1 MIPNDSKQHA
11 ASVAARAAV
20 PELQP
25 PAAASVSAGG
35 PWHPRHPRQ
44 RPGAADG
51 WLGSQAKEL
60 GAEQELVGALAK
72 LANWPKQSIKNIKN
86 TRACQPKIKKPTLD
100 FHTQNKIL
108 FLHRIFAIF
117 KSPALAWNP
126 FI

>member
-1 MIPNDSKQHA
+1 VIPNDSKQHA

-44 RPGAADG
+44 HPGAADG

-72 LANWPKQSIKNIKN
+72 LANWPKQSIKNIKKHQE
-86 TRACQPKIKKPTLD
+86 TSKYTVSKKITGY
-100 FHTQNKIL
+100 
-108 FLHRIFAIF
+108 HR
-117 KSPALAWNP
+117 
-126 FI
+126 

>member
-1 MIPNDSKQHA
+1 M
-11 ASVAARAAV
+11 AARAAV

-35 PWHPRHPRQ
+35 PWHPRQ

-72 LANWPKQSIKNIKN
+72 LANWPKQSIKNIKKHQN
-86 TRACQPKIKKPTLD
+86 ISKKITGY
-100 FHTQNKIL
+100 
-108 FLHRIFAIF
+108 HR
-117 KSPALAWNP
+117 
-126 FI
+126 